1 MLSVADKLKIS
12 ETIKAVEKQTSGEIV
27 TVITRS
33 SDDYFYY
40 PVMWAAALALIFPA
54 LYYSVDAALAFFSS
68 WLHFDFMPL
77 YLAQVGIFA
86 GVMSLA
92 QWQALKIQLVPKSI
106 RKQTAKRFA
115 YEQFYAQGLH
125 LTRARTGVLIF
136 VSEMEHVVE
145 IIADAGIHAKV
156 SAQFWQQIVDEF
168 VTHVKSGEIAAG
180 YIRAITLCGAELIK
194 HFPRPAD
201 DSNELPNHLV
211 EL

>member
-12 ETIKAVEKQTSGEIV
+12 EAIKTVEKQTSGEIV
-27 TVITRS
+27 TVITNS

-40 PVMWAAALALIFPA
+40 PIMWAAALALMFPA
-54 LYYSVDAALAFFSS
+54 LYYTIDAVLAYFNS
-68 WLHFDFMPL
+68 WLHIAFIPL
-77 YLAQVGIFA
+77 YLIQVGIFG
-86 GVMSLA
+86 GVILLA
-92 QWQALKIQLVPKSI
+92 QWQKLKIWLVPKTI
-106 RKQTAKRFA
+106 QKQTAKRFA

-136 VSEMEHVVE
+136 VSEMERVVE

-156 SAQFWQQIVDEF
+156 PAQFWQQIVDKF
-168 VTHVKSGEIAAG
+168 VAHVKAG
-180 YIRAITLCGAELIK
+180 QVAEGYLQAITQCGAELIK
-194 HFPRPAD
+194 HFPRPVD

>member
-12 ETIKAVEKQTSGEIV
+12 ETIKAVENKTSGEIV
-27 TVITRS
+27 TVITHS
-33 SDDYFYY
+33 SDDYFYF
-40 PVMWAAALALIFPA
+40 PLMWAAALALVFPA
-54 LYYSVDAALAFFSS
+54 IYYCVDAALAFFSS
-68 WLHFDFMPL
+68 WLHFAFMPL

-86 GVMSLA
+86 AIMLLA
-92 QWQALKIQLVPKSI
+92 QWQTIKIRLVPKSI
-106 RKQTAKRFA
+106 QKQIVKRLA

-156 SAQFWQQIVDEF
+156 SAQFWQQIVAEF
-168 VTHVKSGEIAAG
+168 VAHVKAGQVAEG
-180 YIRAITLCGAELIK
+180 YIQAITQCGAELIK

>member
-68 WLHFDFMPL
+68 WLHFDFIPL
-77 YLAQVGIFA
+77 YLAQVGIFS
-86 GVMSLA
+86 GVMLLA
-92 QWQALKIQLVPKSI
+92 QWQALKIRLVPKSI

-156 SAQFWQQIVDEF
+156 SAQFWQHIVDGF
-168 VTHVKSGEIAAG
+168 VAHVKSGEIAAG
-180 YIRAITLCGAELIK
+180 YIQAITQCGAELIK